1 MKRATL
7 LAITLVSLSAC
18 TNGFTRNDDF
28 RQETELQVANEQASV
43 SCVGQKSCDVIW
55 QRTRSYVGQHSA
67 AIIRRADDTIIETKI
82 PHQFGV
88 VYIWASRTPVSDDQ
102 VSSLINLNVMCRG
115 MYESDGSRGW
125 MYGTCAR
132 KVVEAERGF
141 RRFAE
146 GDD

>member
-1 MKRATL
+1 MKRVTL

-18 TNGFTRNDDF
+18 TTNFTRNDDYG
-28 RQETELQVANEQASV
+28 QEADLQVANEQASV

-55 QRTRSYVGQHSA
+55 QRTRSYVAQHSA

-88 VYIWASRTPVSDDQ
+88 VYIWASRTPVPDDPA
-102 VSSLINLNVMCRG
+102 SSLIKLHVMCRG

-132 KVVEAERGF
+132 QVAQVERGF
-141 RRFAE
+141 RHFAA